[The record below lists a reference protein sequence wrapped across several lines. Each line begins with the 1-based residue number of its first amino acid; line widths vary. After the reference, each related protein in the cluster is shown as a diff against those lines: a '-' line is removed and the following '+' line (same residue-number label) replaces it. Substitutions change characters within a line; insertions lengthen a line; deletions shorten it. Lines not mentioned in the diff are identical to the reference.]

1 MSRKKINTEVE
12 YEFSGSDLIGA
23 ARELANDLRAGR
35 AGDLR
40 STTLELPKPAT
51 ELKPGQ
57 IRGIRVKMG
66 ASQAVFAR
74 LLNVPKGTAI
84 AWETGVRRPS
94 GAALKLL
101 HIARRKPEVL
111 AET

>member
-1 MSRKKINTEVE
+1 MPKKKGNVKKEHA
-12 YEFSGSDLIGA
+12 FSGSDLIA
-23 ARELANDLRAGR
+23 AAAEGLAALQAGR
-35 AGDLR
+35 MGDLR
-40 STTLELPKPAT
+40 TATLELPDPAR

-57 IRGIRVKMG
+57 IRGIREKMG

-74 LLNVPKGTAI
+74 LLNVPRGTAI
-84 AWETGVRRPS
+84 AWESGARRPS

-111 AET
+111 IES